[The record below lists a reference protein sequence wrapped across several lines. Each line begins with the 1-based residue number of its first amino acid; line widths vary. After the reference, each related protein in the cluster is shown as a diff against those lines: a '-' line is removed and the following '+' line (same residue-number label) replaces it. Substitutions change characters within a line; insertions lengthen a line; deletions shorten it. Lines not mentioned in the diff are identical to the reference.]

1 VTAAQQ
7 ALARARSLVAISRW
21 HDAIGIL
28 GPALA
33 ESATAGEAHCLHA
46 QCLLALGKPREAAS
60 AAKQAL
66 AVEPA
71 REWAHRL
78 LAIADLRTG
87 RRRAALAAA
96 QEAARLEPSS
106 AHSLHTL
113 VVCQLALRQRAAAE
127 ASAQAAL
134 EANPQ
139 SAMAELT
146 AGLVAEA
153 RRDWAGAEHHYREGL
168 RVEPQHADLALRLGK
183 LLHRRGRRDEAADA
197 YLAAARSNPTDARAR
212 HGLSRLGLPMVGG
225 GVALVIKLVI
235 LNGALGVIGSSPKPL
250 RVALVLGLLLALAG
264 AVDWTLRVRG
274 TRGLPDHIRTGL
286 RSDHRN
292 SALRCVRL
300 AALAAIPLGVWCA
313 VISSSAGGG
322 PVRAA
327 AFFAFA
333 IAGLATSR
341 YFWVGP
347 RLGPDAV
354 RRGANQIFARLRRA

>member
-1 VTAAQQ
+1 VSPAQQ

-21 HDAIGIL
+21 NDAIGIL

-46 QCLLALGKPREAAS
+46 QCLLALGKPRDAAA

-78 LAIADLRTG
+78 LAIAELRTG

-96 QEAARLEPSS
+96 HEAARLEPSS
-106 AHSLHTL
+106 AHTLHTL
-113 VVCQLALRQRAAAE
+113 AVCQLALRQRAAAQ

-146 AGLVAEA
+146 AGIVAEA
-153 RRDWAGAEHHYREGL
+153 RRDLDGAEHHYREGL
-168 RVEPQHADLALRLGK
+168 RFEPQHADLALRLGK

-212 HGLSRLGLPMVGG
+212 YGLSRLGLPFVGG

-250 RVALVLGLLLALAG
+250 RVALVIGVLLAVAG
-264 AVDWTLRVRG
+264 SIDFAFRVRG
-274 TRGLPDHIRTGL
+274 TRGLPAHIRAGL

-292 SALRCVRL
+292 SALRVLRL
-300 AALAAIPLGVWCA
+300 AALGAIPIGVWCA
-313 VISSSAGGG
+313 LISTSAGGG
-322 PVRAA
+322 ALLAA
-327 AFFAFA
+327 AMFAFA
-333 IAGLATSR
+333 IAGLAASR
-341 YFWVGP
+341 HFWVGP
-347 RLGPDAV
+347 RLGPEAV
-354 RRGANQIFARLRRA
+354 RRGAGQLFARLRRA